1 MSSLIKILLVLLAR
15 YAYRKKPLL
24 IFIPVLFG
32 VVGGEVFL
40 KVTDYSYSQYFKY
53 NNPLTFLLGSAVVA
67 LGVLM
72 FKQLKS
78 IRNHLFPLILSVAC
92 GSFLSVFLVAITAR
106 LLSLPADLAASL
118 IPLGITTPIAIEV
131 TQPLGG
137 DPAITSV
144 VVIGIGLLGNMF
156 SPFWLRWFFVE
167 NEAAAG
173 VAIGTVS
180 HGIGTARAILMSEK
194 TGIFSGLA
202 MSINGLITVFSAP
215 LVWSWIYT

>member
-1 MSSLIKILLVLLAR
+1 MSSLVTIVLFFLAR
-15 YAYRKKPLL
+15 YLYQRKPLL

-32 VVGGEVFL
+32 VIGGILFL
-40 KVTDYSYSQYFKY
+40 KATDYSYQQYFDENK
-53 NNPLTFLLGSAVVA
+53 PLTFLLGPAVVA

-72 FKQLKS
+72 HKQLQS
-78 IRNHLFPLILSVAC
+78 IRSHLLPLILSVAF
-92 GSFLSVFLVAITAR
+92 GSFLSVFMVALLAR
-106 LLSLPADLAASL
+106 LLSLPSELAASL

-156 SPFWLRWFFVE
+156 SPFWLRWFMIQ
-167 NEAAAG
+167 NEASAG

-194 TGIFSGLA
+194 TGVFSGLA

-215 LVWSWIYT
+215 FVWSLAYG